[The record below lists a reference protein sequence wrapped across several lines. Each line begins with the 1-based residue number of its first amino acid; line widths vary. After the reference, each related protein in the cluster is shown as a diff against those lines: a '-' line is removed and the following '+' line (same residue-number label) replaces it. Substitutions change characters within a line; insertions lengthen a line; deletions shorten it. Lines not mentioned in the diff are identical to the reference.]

1 MRLPNFDLVGEADE
15 VKVIAGSQILQDGE
29 QSVFSLKE
37 EKSEWRKMISYNK
50 QILCCGYTI
59 CITTLELQ
67 WLELKQELYQSNA
80 QAFDQL
86 WCFSPKK
93 ASEPNQAQEGGVSI
107 L

>member
-1 MRLPNFDLVGEADE
+1 
-15 VKVIAGSQILQDGE
+15 
-29 QSVFSLKE
+29 
-37 EKSEWRKMISYNK
+37 MISYNK

-67 WLELKQELYQSNA
+67 WLELKQELHQSNA

-93 ASEPNQAQEGGVSI
+93 APEPNQAQEGGVSI

>member
-1 MRLPNFDLVGEADE
+1 
-15 VKVIAGSQILQDGE
+15 
-29 QSVFSLKE
+29 
-37 EKSEWRKMISYNK
+37 MISYNK

-59 CITTLELQ
+59 CVTTLELQ
-67 WLELKQELYQSNA
+67 LYQSNA

-93 ASEPNQAQEGGVSI
+93 APEPNQAQEGGVSI